1 MQRNRGKQQ
10 NENIRDLLKKVGS
23 IKGTFHARMGMI
35 KDRNGKDLTE
45 ADEIKNRQQEYTQ
58 LQKKGHNDLDNQ
70 DGVVSHVE
78 LDILG
83 MKSSGPQEASL

>member
-23 IKGTFHARMGMI
+23 IKGIFHARMGMI

-70 DGVVSHVE
+70 DGVVIYVRVRQP
-78 LDILG
+78 G
-83 MKSSGPQEASL
+83 V